1 MVTICFLESGF
12 PKSKTKLLLWQFS
25 TGAIFNRSGGRL
37 EKDIVNT
44 SPALGAL
51 LKYTLFYQIFYVA
64 QGGVGGAFGDFSPFR
79 AL

>member
-25 TGAIFNRSGGRL
+25 TGAIFNRSVVGL

-44 SPALGAL
+44 LAAFGAL
-51 LKYTLFYQIFYVA
+51 FVESRI
-64 QGGVGGAFGDFSPFR
+64 
-79 AL
+79 